1 MASTRKNFTLQAARL
16 GFRRFQPKGDIHR
29 YCQREYIKCSP
40 FAVGMSQ
47 KGSSVD
53 VSVYQL
59 EEKTCHHFGTY
70 KEAWDFLLFLIR
82 KKDQPASTE
91 RPKTIRRR
99 KQGQ

>member
-1 MASTRKNFTLQAARL
+1 MASTRKNFTLQAAKL
-16 GFRRFQPKGDIHR
+16 GFRKFTPKGDIHR

-59 EEKTCHHFGTY
+59 EEKTCRHFDTY
-70 KEAWDFLLFLIR
+70 KEAWHFLLSLMG
-82 KKDQPASTE
+82 KADQPASSE
-91 RPKTIRRR
+91 RVRPIRRKR
-99 KQGQ
+99 